1 MKFSLRKPRS
11 AIVSRSTAVFD
22 RFGSMPGPMY

>member
-1 MKFSLRKPRS
+1 MKFSLRKSRY
-11 AIVSRSTAVFD
+11 AISFAPTAVFD